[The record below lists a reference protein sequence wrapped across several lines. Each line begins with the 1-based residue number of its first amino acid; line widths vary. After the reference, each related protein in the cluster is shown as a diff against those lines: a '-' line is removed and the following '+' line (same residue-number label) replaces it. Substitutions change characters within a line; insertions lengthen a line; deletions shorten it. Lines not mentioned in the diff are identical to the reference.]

1 MLCHSNDDA
10 LCHKVLLLL
19 SAVSC
24 VVSQEKDAL
33 GTKFWAENRTQLGCI
48 KVVDVQI
55 HSIISL
61 DVNKAIGL
69 LEKSSRYHILGEQAW
84 HM

>member
-1 MLCHSNDDA
+1 MIMHFVTKFCYFS
-10 LCHKVLLLL
+10 
-19 SAVSC
+19 VSC

-69 LEKSSRYHILGEQAW
+69 LEKSSSYHILGEQAW